1 MANYGIIKKIEDEAM
16 RKRTAERL
24 LSLRQ
29 QLDEEVPAKTVNE
42 TLLLATWNIRDFGEQ
57 RTIESLHYIAEI
69 IDHFDLVVIQE
80 ISANH
85 LGGFQTMMSILGDN
99 WSYIMSDGVTGG
111 TGGNEAMAFV
121 FNTNK
126 VKPTGIVGEIV
137 LPPDSLID
145 GLQFARTPYLASFR
159 AGWFDFKLCTVH
171 IYYGDDAK
179 EKNEEGVVA
188 RRINEIYA
196 IASALLARQ
205 KKEDIS
211 YILLGDF
218 NIPDTKGKYFN
229 ALVNDP
235 KKGFFIPNEIQK
247 YPTDLGQ
254 VSHYDQI
261 AFKLKLEQSMVLYKD
276 GEQRAG
282 AFNFTKSVYRH
293 SDEVSDW
300 EIYRDLYDPK
310 HEKTEKKAITSYKS
324 NRTWQM
330 SDHLPLWV
338 ELKIDFS
345 DEYLKTHIK

>member
-1 MANYGIIKKIEDEAM
+1 MASYKIIKTIEDETM

-24 LSLRQ
+24 LALRQ
-29 QLDEEVPAKTVNE
+29 QLNNEVPAKTVHD
-42 TLLLATWNIRDFGEQ
+42 TLLLATWNIRDFGDG
-57 RTIESLHYIAEI
+57 RTMESLCYIAEI
-69 IDHFDLVVIQE
+69 IDHFDLVVVQE

-85 LGGFQTMMSILGDN
+85 LNGFKTVMSILGND
-99 WSYIMSDGVTGG
+99 WSYIMSDGVAGG

-137 LPPDSLID
+137 LPPENLIE

-171 IYYGDDAK
+171 IYYGDESK

-188 RRINEIYA
+188 RRINEINA
-196 IASALLARQ
+196 IASNLLARQ

-247 YPTDLGQ
+247 HPTDLGQ

-293 SDEVSDW
+293 SEECSDW

-310 HEKTEKKAITSYKS
+310 HEKTEKQAITSYKKK
-324 NRTWQM
+324 RTWQM
-330 SDHLPLWV
+330 SDHLPLWA
-338 ELKIDFS
+338 ELKVDFS
-345 DEYLKTHIK
+345 DEYLKNHIK